1 MIIKLEYEDIGLVGI
16 KTNYNNKVKNHYI
29 RYIVDEYSI
38 DKAIKEIRNN
48 KWVVALDYEGD
59 YQHLYNLDER
69 PNVPI
74 IVTKEFTEVTELG
87 IDFFM
92 SYVPNWVIV
101 SIKTPSDFCD
111 MRLVETLSNKYS
123 NIRFCG
129 GKFLRLPTCNIG
141 CIQRNEVPAK
151 IADSKIS
158 YYTEGCA
165 CAMVTMNIED
175 VEGVDLLF
183 KDKEEEKVA
192 IKEERKKKIINSID
206 DLFNF

>member
-38 DKAIKEIRNN
+38 EKAIKEVRNN

-59 YQHLYNLDER
+59 NQHLFTLEEK
-69 PNVPI
+69 PNIPV

-92 SYVPNWVIV
+92 SYVPSWVIV

-111 MRLVETLSNKYS
+111 MRLVETLSKKYS

-129 GKFLRLPTCNIG
+129 GKFLRLPTCHIG
-141 CIQRNEVPAK
+141 CIQRDEIPAK

-183 KDKEEEKVA
+183 KDKEEEKV
-192 IKEERKKKIINSID
+192 ILKEERKKKIIGNLD

>member
-38 DKAIKEIRNN
+38 EKAIKEVRNN

-59 YQHLYNLDER
+59 NQHLFTLDEK
-69 PNVPI
+69 PNIPV

-92 SYVPNWVIV
+92 SYVPSWVIV
-101 SIKTPSDFCD
+101 SIKTPADFCD
-111 MRLVETLSNKYS
+111 MRLVETLSKKYS

-129 GKFLRLPTCNIG
+129 GKFLRLPTCHIG
-141 CIQRNEVPAK
+141 CIQRDEVPAK

-183 KDKEEEKVA
+183 KDKEEEKV
-192 IKEERKKKIINSID
+192 ILKEERKKKIIGNLD